1 MIKLLNTQNSLRV
14 DTERMGLH
22 QRLESI
28 DVFSQSFSLY
38 HHRVPTNVVFHSLVA

>member
-14 DTERMGLH
+14 DTERTGLR

-28 DVFSQSFSLY
+28 VFSQSFSLY